1 MRSTI
6 PRSLAAL
13 PKAHLHMHIE
23 GCMRPQTLAAL
34 AAEHDVPVPTVEG
47 FGDFAAFEGMY
58 GAACGVLRRE
68 QDLRRLARETVEDA
82 RADGAWYVEPAIY
95 APAHRGLMGS
105 DEAVVESIELRDMI
119 LSSGMDVGVNEGYQ
133 KLDELLAAGRELG
146 VGVGAL
152 IAGDRTMP
160 LEECMEQA
168 RIAARWAARGVVS
181 FGLAADEFGYPPEP
195 FAPAFAIAREAGLI
209 SAPHAGEH
217 AGPESIRGAL
227 DALGADR
234 IQHGVRSIEEP
245 ALVAR
250 IAEEGVCLDVCP
262 TSNAVMGVFP
272 SVAEHPLPAL
282 LEAGVRC
289 SLNADDSLLFG
300 PGLLEEYELCRAQLA
315 LDDAAFAAIARASLE
330 ASGAPRELVA
340 RASAQIDGWLAADP
354 AHEPAA
360 GPA

>member
-1 MRSTI
+1 MRADDRT
-6 PRSLAAL
+6 RSLAAL
-13 PKAHLHMHIE
+13 PKAHLHLHVE
-23 GCMRPQTLAAL
+23 GCMRPATLAEL
-34 AAEHDVPVPTVEG
+34 AAEHGVPVPVVEG

-58 GAACGVLRRE
+58 GAACDVLRSER
-68 QDLRRLARETVEDA
+68 DLRRLVRETVEDA

-95 APAHRGLMGS
+95 APAHRALLGS
-105 DEAVVESIELRDMI
+105 DEAVVELM
-119 LSSGMDVGVNEGYQ
+119 V
-133 KLDELLAAGRELG
+133 DELLAAGRELG

-168 RIAARWAARGVVS
+168 RIAARWAGRGVVA
-181 FGLAADEFGYPPEP
+181 FGLAADEAGYPPEP

-209 SAPHAGEH
+209 SAPHAGEL

-234 IQHGVRSIEEP
+234 IQHGVRSIEDP
-245 ALVAR
+245 RLVAR
-250 IAEEGVCLDVCP
+250 IAEAGVCLDVCP
-262 TSNAVMGVFP
+262 TSNALLGVYP
-272 SVAEHPLPAL
+272 RVAEHPLPAL

-300 PGLLEEYELCRAQLA
+300 PGLLEEYELCRAELA

-330 ASGAPRELVA
+330 ASGAARELVA
-340 RASAQIDGWLAADP
+340 RASAQIDAWLAADP
-354 AHEPAA
+354 EHEPAA
-360 GPA
+360 DPA